1 MRKGSRAKVQI
12 GLRPVRRRKDG
23 GKITEYGL
31 RSTEGWQAVG
41 CCAANGRD
49 AVAPLPAG
57 GAREVGQHVVL
68 SLPEPARG
76 SANPTSLQANP
87 TRGRVEGFREWGLGA
102 MG

>member
-49 AVAPLPAG
+49 AVAPLPATEWLG
-57 GAREVGQHVVL
+57 GCHVFCDLPCPRRYSKL
-68 SLPEPARG
+68 SA
-76 SANPTSLQANP
+76 Q
-87 TRGRVEGFREWGLGA
+87 WGLG
-102 MG
+102 